1 MAFPFA
7 ALPFLFELVLLR
19 NSSDNMSWNRSWSR
33 NNSWSS
39 SSWQDDSSST
49 PSNNWGRQ
57 QTSTQPSVPENPVA
71 IPQSFKPDSECY
83 DTNTVSGKKFY
94 RNVQTTP
101 RSSKAGLAG
110 KDVNSIRLVD
120 ITRKG
125 LDDYSLRNLSNGEFQ
140 GVVFVRSVSEAVF
153 TTNLLRLLRQTK
165 STWTRWQ
172 LTFTVQHHPINT
184 GSSLEDNDE
193 LVRARRKL
201 KAAGLELSPQLL
213 LSGGRLN

>member
-7 ALPFLFELVLLR
+7 ALPFLFELALSR

-39 SSWQDDSSST
+39 SSWQDESSSN
-49 PSNNWGRQ
+49 PSWNNWGRQ

-101 RSSKAGLAG
+101 WSSKAGLAG

-120 ITRKG
+120 ITNKG

-140 GVVFVRSVSEAVF
+140 GVVFVRSLSEAVF
-153 TTNLLRLLRQTK
+153 TTNLLKL
-165 STWTRWQ
+165 
-172 LTFTVQHHPINT
+172 LTFTAQHHPINT
-184 GSSLEDNDE
+184 ESPRGSWNHSFQSFCKL
-193 LVRARRKL
+193 LRRF
-201 KAAGLELSPQLL
+201 LL
-213 LSGGRLN
+213 QSHLQKTMTSWSGPSAN